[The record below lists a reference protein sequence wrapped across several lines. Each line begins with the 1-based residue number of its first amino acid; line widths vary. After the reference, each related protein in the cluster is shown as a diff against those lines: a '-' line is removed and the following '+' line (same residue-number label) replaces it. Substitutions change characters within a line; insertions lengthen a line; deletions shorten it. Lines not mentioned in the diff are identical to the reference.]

1 MDKPVWQM
9 TLDEFVE
16 KNNIKTRPRAWG
28 ETKGGERPIDRNLK
42 QDMAYLR
49 VQHKRA
55 IRRALAEMGVDLGV
69 LKSANQ
75 QLR

>member
-16 KNNIKTRPRAWG
+16 KNNITMRPCPLS
-28 ETKGGERPIDRNLK
+28 ETKEGERPIDRNLA

-69 LKSANQ
+69 LKSVDQ